1 MHTSTVAKPKLDRK
15 TLIQNS
21 LSVFKTKGYNGTS
34 MQDLA
39 SANGLLKGSFYHY
52 IESKE
57 ALMLEVLQS
66 LKEHYTK
73 RIFVIAYDVKLSA
86 YDRLALLAKKAEEVF
101 MFEEG
106 GDFFVNIGLET
117 KNTVPAFTV
126 VIQEFFAE
134 WLKAMHSIF
143 SAVMDKEEAKVKAE
157 IVVAEIE
164 GSVILMKLL
173 EDPTF
178 LSRTNSK
185 MLAEFKKLETQNVV
199 N

>member
-1 MHTSTVAKPKLDRK
+1 MAKPKIDRK

-57 ALMLEVLQS
+57 ALMLEVLHS

-73 RIFVIAYDVKLSA
+73 RIFAIAYDSSISAFERLS
-86 YDRLALLAKKAEEVF
+86 LLAAKAEEVF

-117 KNTVPAFTV
+117 KNTVPAFAK

-134 WLKAMHSIF
+134 WLKAMHNLF
-143 SAVMDKEEAKVKAE
+143 STVMDKSEAKVKAE

-173 EDPTF
+173 DDAAY
-178 LSRTNSK
+178 LSRTNKK
-185 MLAEFKKLETQNVV
+185 MLAEFKKLETQKLV